1 MPWTATLAHVS
12 VVLMVDARSS
22 RRWIACMT
30 GSLYVWT
37 SDALQSSRAL
47 RTRLSLS
54 LKETSEMTMWLGA
67 AAFLSALLIV
77 FRISIGLCF
86 LRSLFSPETTSVLSC
101 RVGSTGRGGIG
112 GGGGLVGF
120 ALAGLAAV
128 LGFSGA
134 TTSVHSLSA
143 FLGGFG
149 ALSLFQACWTIMVRA
164 SSLSPV
170 LFMLVERA
178 LRSLAISLWSLVTV
192 LRR

>member
-1 MPWTATLAHVS
+1 
-12 VVLMVDARSS
+12 
-22 RRWIACMT
+22 
-30 GSLYVWT
+30 
-37 SDALQSSRAL
+37 
-47 RTRLSLS
+47 
-54 LKETSEMTMWLGA
+54 MTMWLGA
-67 AAFLSALLIV
+67 AGFLSALLMV

-120 ALAGLAAV
+120 VLVGLVAV

-134 TTSVHSLSA
+134 ATSVESFSGFPGA
-143 FLGGFG
+143 FGG
-149 ALSLFQACWTIMVRA
+149 LSLFQACWTIMVRA

-170 LFMLVERA
+170 LFMLVARA

-192 LRR
+192 LRRWSFSSFKLLAGWECWGKKSPRSCMVMG